1 MSNKFTQL
9 FASVASCAIAAAA
22 HAQIIATGPSS
33 LGGPQVQ
40 KFFEPGGQPLA
51 SFFAYSATFTGGV
64 RVALGDLNGDG
75 VPASLLRPALAAHP
89 K

>member
-1 MSNKFTQL
+1 MHQ
-9 FASVASCAIAAAA
+9 
-22 HAQIIATGPSS
+22 HARVQRQKRAFLVGPSGRALDQSRPSS